1 MITSTIV
8 VMTNMYHC
16 TTVVALHSVTTNRLF
31 TINSLS
37 DLAASGPSQ
46 EWRLINLLGTILRDD
61 LVGTAGAVSTTMGV
75 AGAGGS
81 RSEVVVGDSSTT
93 IIHRHLSQAQVTS

>member
-1 MITSTIV
+1 
-8 VMTNMYHC
+8 MTFDNASWYDCCGTLFCDNFRM
-16 TTVVALHSVTTNRLF
+16 SKF

-75 AGAGGS
+75 ATAGGS
-81 RSEVVVGDSSTT
+81 KSEVVVGDSSTT
-93 IIHRHLSQAQVTS
+93 IIHRHLSLG